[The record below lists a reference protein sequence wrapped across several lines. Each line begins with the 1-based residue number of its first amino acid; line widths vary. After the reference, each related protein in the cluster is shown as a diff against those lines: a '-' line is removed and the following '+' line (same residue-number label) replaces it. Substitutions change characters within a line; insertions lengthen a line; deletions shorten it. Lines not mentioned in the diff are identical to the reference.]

1 MIYKAY
7 RFDDIPQQVA
17 DDIHAFGVMGTR
29 KRIDKPTLLCYNKT
43 KKGGVIVKSKKSLL
57 LLSSAVLVVI
67 IFAIL
72 NLIIRSFL
80 FSVLLH
86 TGARLI
92 SILIIVPILRR
103 CFKDQLN
110 YSAKKAF
117 SWCAIVLTLDL
128 VVIDAVSF
136 ILNGG
141 ISTVLF
147 LPVCLPICFM
157 IIVLFSAKDM
167 GKESR
172 EKTIAFLVGIPLLL
186 LSICFEIYSFVQ
198 I

>member
-1 MIYKAY
+1 M
-7 RFDDIPQQVA
+7 
-17 DDIHAFGVMGTR
+17 
-29 KRIDKPTLLCYNKT
+29 
-43 KKGGVIVKSKKSLL
+43 KSKKSLL

-86 TGARLI
+86 TGARLL

-128 VVIDAVSF
+128 VVIDAVRF
-136 ILNGG
+136 ILSGG